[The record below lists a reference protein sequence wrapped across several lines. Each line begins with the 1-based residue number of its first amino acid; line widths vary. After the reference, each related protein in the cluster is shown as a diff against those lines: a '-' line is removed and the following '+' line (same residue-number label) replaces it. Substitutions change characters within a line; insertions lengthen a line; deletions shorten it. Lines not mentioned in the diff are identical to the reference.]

1 MPSLEPATLK
11 SMPPSAS
18 SIPKMSVKT
27 TGSST
32 SSNKT
37 PMATPATDVV
47 SGTPASNNAKQP
59 PQTDAIDELPH
70 DSVMSDSTRIL

>member
-1 MPSLEPATLK
+1 
-11 SMPPSAS
+11 
-18 SIPKMSVKT
+18 MSTQGST

-32 SSNKT
+32 SSSST

-47 SGTPASNNAKQP
+47 SGTPASKRARHP

>member
-1 MPSLEPATLK
+1 
-11 SMPPSAS
+11 MPPRAS
-18 SIPKMSVKT
+18 SIPRISVKT

-37 PMATPATDVV
+37 PIATPATEVV
-47 SGTPASNNAKQP
+47 RGTPASNNAKHP

-70 DSVMSDSTRIL
+70 DSVIKDSTLIL